1 MSQKSVDLRSF
12 PPHRI
17 RNFSVI
23 AHIDHGKSTL
33 CDRLLEV
40 TGTLS
45 AHTKNEQFLDKLQV
59 ERERGITVKAQS
71 ASMIYRYKGEDYL
84 LNLIDTPGHV
94 DFSYEVSRSLY
105 ACQGAVLL
113 VDATQGVQA
122 QTMAHFY
129 QAFEQDLAVIPV
141 INKIDMSA
149 ADPERV
155 AQEMH
160 ALFDFNANDIILAS
174 AKTGIGIE
182 DILHAIIERIP
193 MPVAHPEKPLRALL
207 FDSWYNEYKGVICL
221 IAVID
226 GDIHKG
232 DMIQLAQSEATYE
245 VLELGIM
252 YPNETPHDALFAG
265 QVGYLITGMKTVREA
280 RVGDT
285 VHRYKTVITPF
296 PGFKPAKPM
305 VFAGIYPVD
314 STDFE
319 LLRDAIEKMLL
330 NDASVTA
337 EKKSSVA
344 LGLGFRCGF
353 LGLLH
358 MDVFIQRL
366 EQEYNLTVIATAP
379 SVRYKV
385 LIKHTQEERIVEQ
398 PSDFPDAQLIE
409 AIFEPVIESTIV
421 LPKVCLGSIMQLC
434 QERRGVQKK
443 MTYITEDRVLLKYLL
458 PLNEVATD
466 FYDELKSRSSGYAS
480 FDYEEAGYQ
489 QSNLVK
495 MDILLNGNP
504 VDALSTI
511 VHADH
516 AERIGRNLVSRLRT
530 VIPRQQFMV
539 AIQASIGSKIVARE
553 TISPFRKDVIAGC
566 YGGDRSRKDKLL
578 DKQKKGKKKLKQV
591 GTVEVPQEAFLSILK
606 REE

>member
-1 MSQKSVDLRSF
+1 MSQKIVDLQAF
-12 PPHRI
+12 PPSRI

-71 ASMIYRYKGEDYL
+71 ASMVYRYKGEDYL

-105 ACQGAVLL
+105 ACQGALLL

-129 QAFEQDLAVIPV
+129 QAFEQDLTVIPV
-141 INKIDMSA
+141 INKIDMAA

-160 ALFDFNANDIILAS
+160 MLFDFNAADMIHAS
-174 AKTGIGIE
+174 AKTGVGIE
-182 DILHAIIERIP
+182 AILQAIIERIP
-193 MPVAHPEKPLRALL
+193 MPPAHPGEPLRALL
-207 FDSWYNEYKGVICL
+207 FDSWYNEYKGVVCL
-221 IAVID
+221 IAVVD
-226 GDIHKG
+226 GEIRTG
-232 DMIQLAQSEATYE
+232 DMIQLAQSSAVYE

-285 VHRYKTVITPF
+285 VHRFRQTITPF

-337 EKKSSVA
+337 ERKSSAA

-385 LIKHTQEERIVEQ
+385 MIKHTHEERIVEQ
-398 PSDFPDAQLIE
+398 PSDFPDAQSIE
-409 AIFEPVIESTIV
+409 AIFEPVIEATIV
-421 LPKVCLGSIMQLC
+421 LPKICLGSIMQLC

-443 MTYITEDRVLLKYLL
+443 MVYITEERILLKYLL

-489 QSNLVK
+489 ESNLVK
-495 MDILLNGNP
+495 MDILLNGTA

-516 AERIGRNLVSRLRT
+516 AERIGRNLVTRLRT

-553 TISPFRKDVIAGC
+553 TISPFRKDVIAHC